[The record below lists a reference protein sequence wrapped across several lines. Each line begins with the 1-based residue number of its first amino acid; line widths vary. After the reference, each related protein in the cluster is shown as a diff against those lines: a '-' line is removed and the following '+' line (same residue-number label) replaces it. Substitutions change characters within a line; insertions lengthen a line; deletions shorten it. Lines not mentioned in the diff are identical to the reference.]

1 MEGNI
6 MESRMAKHISLQ
18 NCPVAVLWAEEMPTG
33 AIHFQEG
40 KWGCV
45 IALIKA
51 ASQGKVACASNETTV
66 CQGEKQVLAFRATLM
81 AG

>member
-1 MEGNI
+1 
-6 MESRMAKHISLQ
+6 MESKLAKHLSLQ
-18 NCPVAVLWAEEMPTG
+18 NYPVAVLWADEMPAG

-51 ASQGKVACASNETTV
+51 ASQGKVACAANETTV
-66 CQGEKQVLAFRATLM
+66 CQGGKVGLGFQEIGRAHV
-81 AG
+81 